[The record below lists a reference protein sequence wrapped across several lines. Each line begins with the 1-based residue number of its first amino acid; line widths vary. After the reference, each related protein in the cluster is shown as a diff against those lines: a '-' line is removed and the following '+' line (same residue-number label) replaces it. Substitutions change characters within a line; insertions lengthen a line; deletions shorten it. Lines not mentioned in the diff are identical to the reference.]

1 MKVAGAPISW
11 GICEVPGWGHQMAPR
26 RVLAEMRDLGLTAT
40 ELGPAGFLPDDPAG
54 RARLLAEYGLAL
66 VGAFVPVV
74 LHDPAHDPLPGIDRA
89 LDDLDDLDDL
99 DGQDGTGEDA
109 MLILAAA
116 TGIDGYDQRPDLD
129 TKAWRTLLS
138 NLDAITI
145 AAAARGRRVAL
156 HPHVGTVVERRAEVE
171 RVLGGCSVPLCL
183 DTGHLIVGG
192 TDPLWLARF
201 AAQRIAHVHLKD
213 VDVLLAGWVREGRV
227 SYTEAVGNGLYRPLG
242 QGDIDI
248 TGVIR
253 TLEVAGYEGWY
264 VMEQD
269 AILTTEPP
277 DPPEGGPYADVR
289 TCLDYLAEV
298 ER

>member
-40 ELGPAGFLPDDPAG
+40 ELGPAGFLPGDPAG
-54 RARLLAEYGLAL
+54 RARLLDEYGLAL

-74 LHDPAHDPLPGIDRA
+74 LHDPARDPMPGVERV
-89 LDDLDDLDDL
+89 LDDLDASGGDV
-99 DGQDGTGEDA
+99 

-116 TGIDGYDQRPDLD
+116 TGNEGYDRRPHLD

-138 NLDAITI
+138 NLDAITL

-156 HPHVGTVVERRAEVE
+156 HPHVGTVVERRADVE

-192 TDPLWLARF
+192 TDPLWLSRF
-201 AAQRIAHVHLKD
+201 AATRISHVHLKD
-213 VDVLLAGWVREGRV
+213 VDVLLAGWVRDGRV

-242 QGDIDI
+242 QGDLDMA
-248 TGVIR
+248 GVIR
-253 TLEVAGYEGWY
+253 TLEDAGYEGWY

-269 AILTTEPP
+269 AILTAEPP

-289 TCLDYLAEV
+289 ACLDYLAEV